1 MAGDD
6 ADFAAYL
13 AARWPS
19 VVRTLILL
27 GGPPAQAEDVA
38 RDALARCYGSWEHV
52 RREDDV
58 DAYVYRTVLERW
70 RHGRRHRASVPP
82 TVPTTEAAT
91 VPATEAEGEET
102 GPVRLRRALEAELD
116 RLAEEPREAVVLR
129 FVAGLDDVQVA
140 GALDVPLD
148 AARQRLTQALAE
160 VDLDALRELDP

>member
-13 AARWPS
+13 AARWPA

-27 GGPPAQAEDVA
+27 GGPPAQAEGVA

-58 DAYVYRTVLERW
+58 DVYVYRTVLERW
-70 RHGRRHRASVPP
+70 RHGRRHRAPVPP
-82 TVPTTEAAT
+82 T
-91 VPATEAEGEET
+91 EAEDEDEDN

-148 AARQRLTQALAE
+148 AARQRLSQALAE
-160 VDLDALRELDP
+160 VDLDALRELEP

>member
-13 AARWPS
+13 AARWPA

-27 GGPPAQAEDVA
+27 GGRPVQAEGVA

-70 RHGRRHRASVPP
+70 RHGRRHRAPVPPRAPPRVPP
-82 TVPTTEAAT
+82 T
-91 VPATEAEGEET
+91 EAEDEDT
-102 GPVRLRRALEAELD
+102 GPVRLRRALEAQLD
-116 RLAEEPREAVVLR
+116 RLAEAPREAVVLR

-148 AARQRLTQALAE
+148 AARQHLSQALAE